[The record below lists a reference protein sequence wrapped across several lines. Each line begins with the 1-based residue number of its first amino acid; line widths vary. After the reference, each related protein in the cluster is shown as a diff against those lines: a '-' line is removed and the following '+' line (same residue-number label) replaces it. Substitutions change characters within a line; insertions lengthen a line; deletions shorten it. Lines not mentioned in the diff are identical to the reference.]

1 MLNSIFSKL
10 FEKKTWE
17 EEYPKFHNVLPYR
30 AYDEDSKLYYNEN
43 SGGFILEVSPLFS
56 ASESMINIMSSLFTE
71 GVFEGCTV
79 QIVNW
84 ASPKT
89 QHIFERYLNER
100 KEGIYSKLASKRV
113 EFYEKSSWQSL
124 FQNPFLLRD
133 FRVFISV
140 SIPYSLRKKDQLIA
154 LKDHLKTTLDN
165 IGLAS
170 IDIEPERL
178 LSVLEEWL
186 LPANENSRPIT
197 QWDKNDLLHEH
208 LNYPNR
214 TINISSEGVTID
226 NAQDKFE
233 VRAYSVK
240 SFPHYWAQWNSI
252 DLIGDMYS
260 DYARIPCPFLSCL
273 TLVYQSKGKDYAQF
287 KLLRSSQANN
297 AGLSR
302 FMPMVAEKEKDWRF
316 VVDKLSQGQQ
326 LVQGLYQV
334 LLYSKEG
341 EADKNERYLLS
352 LYKTKGWHLVKERF
366 LQFQSLLAALP
377 FTCSEGLE
385 ADLTKF
391 GRFKTMVT
399 STCANIA
406 PLQGETKGSSKAKM
420 LLIGRRGQPFFWD
433 PFENPFGNYNV
444 AVIGK
449 SGSGKSVFM
458 QELVSSLRGAGGQ
471 VIVID
476 DGRSFMNS
484 CILQHGTFV
493 EFTNERPI
501 CINPFSIINEKAFQ
515 TNQDYREEVIQLLN
529 LIIRQMARAEE
540 KTSDIENAFIQKA
553 IFAAIQKHK
562 TKATISY
569 VADWLSQQEDNR
581 AKDLGMMLV
590 PYTKE
595 GMYSHYFE
603 GKESISIED
612 NFYTFEFDNIKSKP
626 DLQRIVLMVLIFLV
640 TEKMFHGN
648 RQRTVSLVIDEAW
661 SLLHGTSFAEF
672 IEGIARRARKYNGN
686 LITGTQSIDDYYK
699 NPAATAAI
707 QNTDWFCLLAQNKES
722 VEAMKK
728 SERIKLDPT
737 MEKALNSLR
746 VVNHQ
751 YSEVMI
757 YGSSTGWTIGR
768 LILDPYSIALYSS
781 KGEDFAQIKALKDSG
796 MPLEEAIEIVA
807 DKIKRGK

>member
-1 MLNSIFSKL
+1 MLNSFLNQFLDNK
-10 FEKKTWE
+10 
-17 EEYPKFHNVLPYR
+17 EEYQKVHHSLPYR
-30 AYDEDSKLYYNEN
+30 VYDEENKLYYNEN
-43 SGGFILEVSPLFS
+43 SYGFILEVSPLFS
-56 ASESMINIMSSLFTE
+56 ASEDTVKILSSLFTE
-71 GVFEGCTV
+71 GVFENCTV
-79 QIVNW
+79 QIINW

-89 QHIFERYLNER
+89 EHIFDRYLNAR
-100 KEGIYSKLASKRV
+100 NEGIYSKLASKRV
-113 EFYEKSSWQSL
+113 EFYQSAGWESL

-133 FRVFISV
+133 FRVFIAV
-140 SIPYSLRKKDQLIA
+140 SIPDSCKKIEQLKSLME
-154 LKDHLKTTLDN
+154 HLKTTLN
-165 IGLAS
+165 SVGLS
-170 IDIEPERL
+170 SMELLPDHL

-186 LPANENSRPIT
+186 QPTFGNHRPNIKWDRHNLLNE
-197 QWDKNDLLHEH
+197 Q

-214 TINISSEGVTID
+214 AIQVNSEGVIVD
-226 NAQDKFE
+226 NGEQSFE
-233 VRAYSVK
+233 IRAYSAK
-240 SFPHYWAQWNSI
+240 TFPDYWAQWNSI

-260 DYARIPCPFLSCL
+260 DYARMSCPFLTSL
-273 TLVYQSKGKDYAQF
+273 TLVYHNKGKDYAQF
-287 KLLRSSQANN
+287 KLLRATQANN
-297 AGLSR
+297 AGLAR

-326 LVQGLYQV
+326 LVKGFYQV

-352 LYKTKGWHLVKERF
+352 LYKTKGWTLVKERF
-366 LQFQSLLAALP
+366 LQFQSLLASLP

-385 ADLTKF
+385 QDLTRF

-399 STCANIA
+399 WTCANLA
-406 PLQGETKGSSKAKM
+406 PLQGETKGASTAKM
-420 LLIGRRGQPFFWD
+420 MLIGRRGQPFFWD
-433 PFENPFGNYNV
+433 PFENSSGNYNV

-484 CILQHGTFV
+484 CILQQGTFV
-493 EFTNERPI
+493 EFSNESQM
-501 CINPFSIINEKAFQ
+501 CINPFSIINEEAFD

-529 LIIRQMARAEE
+529 LIVRQMSKSEE
-540 KTSDIENAFIQKA
+540 RTNDVENAFIQKA
-553 IFAAIQKHK
+553 IFEVIRKHK
-562 TKATISY
+562 TKATVSNIAS
-569 VADWLSQQEDNR
+569 WLLNQEDSR

-590 PYTKE
+590 PYTKD
-595 GMYSHYFE
+595 GIFSRYFE
-603 GKESISIED
+603 GQASISIED
-612 NFYTFEFDNIKSKP
+612 SFYTFEFDNIKSKP
-626 DLQRIVLMVLIFLV
+626 ELQRIVLMVLIFLV

-661 SLLHGTSFAEF
+661 SLLHGNSFAEF

-707 QNTDWFCLLAQNKES
+707 QNTDWFCLLSQNKES

-728 SERIKLDPT
+728 SERIKLDPN

-757 YGSSTGWTIGR
+757 YGSSYGWSIGR
-768 LILDPYSIALYSS
+768 LILDPYAIALYSS
-781 KGEDFAQIKALKDSG
+781 KGEDFAKIKALRESGVALDS
-796 MPLEEAIEIVA
+796 AIEMVA
-807 DKIKRGK
+807 NQIKGGK